1 MINVTWIKTPFLF
14 VLFLI
19 FFSVNAQ
26 TGFLERVDYDSI
38 RKVANSQN
46 KLMFLL
52 VHEQNENFEPL
63 KASVSKKN
71 RAFIGEKFVSGIVQ
85 VKRENFEHSLRKA
98 FYLTSP
104 VYLFADSEGYPIL
117 RYNRPIKDEKV
128 LLQLADSAHTLA
140 KGETLGKLV
149 RQYKKGMRSR
159 ALLTKLLT
167 QYQFFNYYA
176 DQRILG
182 DYLSQLTVQE
192 LNNFETVVF
201 LMKSGPVYN
210 ENIYRLS
217 RTNAKMVDSLYATLP
232 LPTRININNR
242 IIQQTFRQSL
252 ETSNFYLA
260 HELQQFVRGTWS
272 PNYLRAEISSAFY
285 PMEYKRLTKDSLGYV
300 AMARNYYN
308 THYYRVAPDSLARL
322 DYAVDQKINV
332 SRYQWQLKRVENE
345 AFQKWFK
352 VCESRYKY
360 EHAQHLS
367 YGARQILTFAPNNT
381 DALYDAIRW
390 QQKAIEQFPGSG
402 LYHHTLA
409 MLLYK
414 VGFSAQAETELL
426 RAKDLYKSNKIKYRE
441 IETLLKQMKS
451 NKDLLI

>member
-1 MINVTWIKTPFLF
+1 MINITWIKTLFLF

-38 RKVANSQN
+38 RTVANTQN

-63 KASVSKKN
+63 KASVSKKG
-71 RAFIGEKFVSGIVQ
+71 RAYINENFVSGIVQ
-85 VKRENFEHSLRKA
+85 VKRENFQHSLRKA

-149 RQYKKGMRSR
+149 RQYQKGMRSR

-232 LPTRININNR
+232 LPTRIDINSR

-260 HELQQFVRGTWS
+260 QELQQFVRGTWS

-285 PMEYKRLTKDSLGYV
+285 PMEYKRLMKDSLGYV

-308 THYYRVAPDSLARL
+308 VNYYRVAPDSLARV
-322 DYAVDQKINV
+322 DYAVDQKIAV
-332 SRYQWQLKRVENE
+332 SRYQGQLKRVEE
-345 AFQKWFK
+345 ETFK
-352 VCESRYKY
+352 KGFEKY
-360 EHAQHLS
+360 QTKYMREQAQYLS
-367 YGARQILTFAPNNT
+367 YGARQILAFAPNNT
-381 DALYDAIRW
+381 DALFDAIRW
-390 QQKAIEQFPGSG
+390 QQKAIEQEPERG

-414 VGFSAQAETELL
+414 VGFSAQAEAELL
-426 RAKDLYKSNKIKYRE
+426 RAKALYKPDKIKSRE
-441 IETLLKQMKS
+441 METLLKQMKS
-451 NKDLLI
+451 NKDLVI